1 MEWLVYVH
9 PAAMLAVVA
18 LGIAVLREGAELRK
32 ARLRRRA
39 PSAARHV
46 RFAKLLIP
54 LVAIGWASG
63 VVSMVLIRNRDMFE
77 SIHWPFG
84 TSALIL
90 LLIAGAIGLR
100 LERGQGFDQRTAH
113 AAFGAFG
120 VLLMLG
126 AAVAGMS
133 ILP

>member
-1 MEWLVYVH
+1 
-9 PAAMLAVVA
+9 MLAVVA
-18 LGIAVLREGAELRK
+18 LGVLVLREGTA
-32 ARLRRRA
+32 LRRARA
-39 PSAARHV
+39 RRRPFDSSRHR

-54 LVAIGWASG
+54 LVAVGWAMG
-63 VVSMVLIRNRDMFE
+63 VASMVLLRNQNMFE

-84 TSALIL
+84 TSALIML
-90 LLIAGAIGLR
+90 GVAGAIGLK
-100 LERGQGFDQRTAH
+100 LERGLAMDQRTAH